1 MHCVEETPLYKI
13 ILSII
18 MIVPVVYCSGTSNWQ
33 NYCKVGISLVIFGD
47 FVAHLRL
54 SKSAQ
59 ANTVDIGDIPLCSH
73 IRVYI
78 VSPTSS
84 QQLSSKVSE

>member
-1 MHCVEETPLYKI
+1 
-13 ILSII
+13 
-18 MIVPVVYCSGTSNWQ
+18 MIVPLVYCSGTSNCQ
-33 NYCKVGISLVIFGD
+33 NYHEVGISLVIFGD

-59 ANTVDIGDIPLCSH
+59 TTTVDIGDIPLCSH
-73 IRVYI
+73 IRIYL